1 MVSYLEKSAGSEGFE
16 QIIDFLSASH
26 IHYAFTTNPTIYT
39 SLIQKFWETAAL
51 CTMEDG
57 VQAISAT
64 IDRKVKVLVSEA
76 SIRRHLKLEDSEG
89 LSSLPNAEIFEQL
102 ANMGYVT
109 DSDSLTFQKGHF
121 SLQWKF
127 FIHTILH
134 CLSPKKTAWDQFS
147 SNIATTIICLAT
159 NRIFNFSKFL
169 FEAMVPY
176 WQWLIR
182 IAVKYIVLLELYLQG
197 INSTAGGKAKDKG
210 KEIMQD
216 LSLQSKHRNMVSSS
230 MSMCFRT
237 TRKLEQGKKAEVR
250 KNMITYLKNQGG
262 YKMSYFKVSLDL
274 SRLATTLNRLER
286 SIKSGIY
293 TVVS

>member
-1 MVSYLEKSAGSEGFE
+1 MARLDFCDKHNMVAYLEKSAGSEGFE

-26 IHYAFTTNPTIYT
+26 IHFALTANPTIYT
-39 SLIQKFWETAAL
+39 SLIQQFWETAAL

-57 VQAISAT
+57 VQGISAT

-121 SLQWKF
+121 SPQWKF

-147 SNIATTIICLAT
+147 SNLATTIIC
-159 NRIFNFSKFL
+159 
-169 FEAMVPY
+169 
-176 WQWLIR
+176 
-182 IAVKYIVLLELYLQG
+182 
-197 INSTAGGKAKDKG
+197 D
-210 KEIMQD
+210 
-216 LSLQSKHRNMVSSS
+216 SL
-230 MSMCFRT
+230 
-237 TRKLEQGKKAEVR
+237 
-250 KNMITYLKNQGG
+250 
-262 YKMSYFKVSLDL
+262 
-274 SRLATTLNRLER
+274 
-286 SIKSGIY
+286 
-293 TVVS
+293 